1 MGTSQTV
8 HFEVNGQILAIG
20 DHKFWGAGRF
30 YDSTPKPYTP
40 TVCHGHVHCPSRM
53 RRRCTCYT
61 VGMPR
66 CTLTH
71 RQCAAAMRYM
81 YNFTSRMRGKNVE
94 RDWRDCLAV
103 HCASR
108 CYQTT
113 RWHCASR
120 VLPDDKM
127 AIQQHNNLLE
137 Q

>member
-1 MGTSQTV
+1 MPWEQAKRYILRSMARLLKSGT
-8 HFEVNGQILAIG
+8 A
-20 DHKFWGAGRF
+20 KFWGTGRF
-30 YDSTPKPYTP
+30 YNSTPKPYTL
-40 TVCHGHVHCPSRM
+40 TVCHGNVRYSSRM

-71 RQCAAAMRYM
+71 RLCAAAMRYM

-113 RWHCASR
+113 RWLYTVRRGATR
-120 VLPDDKM
+120 
-127 AIQQHNNLLE
+127 QQDGNSTA